1 MPVTVEGI
9 CTIAELKLSV
19 VAGHEGV
26 SRDVRWVHI
35 SEVADPTPWLR
46 GGELLLTT
54 GLQVGADDDFEAYV
68 HRLADAGLAG
78 IGFGVGMGHAEV
90 PAPMIAA
97 ANERGIP
104 VLLVPVDTAYM
115 AISEAVS
122 QLLAADRYDAIGRAF
137 AAQQQLTRAALK
149 SEKELVEEIALQ
161 LGGWVIQ
168 TDAVGEV
175 VQAWPPESLERLPAL
190 LPDLVRAR
198 ESGGKGSASIITPG
212 ASTVI
217 QPMSVDGLPRGFLIA
232 GVDHPIE
239 AFERLVLTASIAL
252 LTLEAERSRAVSAR
266 LHRLRS
272 SILTQALRDHD
283 PSRDAVRQMASWGLD
298 SAAIRVLVVLAPVR
312 DQRDILDGVITVLAD
327 LDIPGAATTH
337 QSRGGAHLVVLLP
350 DDAQAVAS
358 VAGVVEGIDGAF
370 VGVGELS
377 SLEEFQRSY
386 RGALHAASIG
396 RTERHPVT
404 EFEDLAAMQ
413 LLLSTNSPESLEY
426 FVERVL
432 GPLQAEMVKGK
443 DVDLRR
449 TLEAFLASNG
459 HWNEAATSLQVH
471 RHTLRSRMEKVAA
484 LTNRDVD
491 SAYARMELWLAL
503 LIEGSMGQ
511 YRDED

>member
-9 CTIAELKLSV
+9 CAIPELGLDV

-35 SEVADPTPWLR
+35 SEVPDPTPWLR

-54 GLQVGADDDFEAYV
+54 GLQVGSDEEFEAYV

-78 IGFGVGMGHAEV
+78 IGFGVGFEHAEV

-97 ANERGIP
+97 ANKRGIP
-104 VLLVPVDTAYM
+104 VLQVPVDTAYM

-122 QLLAADRYDAIGRAF
+122 QLLAADRYDAISRAF
-137 AAQQQLTRAALK
+137 EAQQALTRAALK
-149 SEKELVEEIALQ
+149 SERALVEEIAHQ

-175 VQAWPPESLERLPAL
+175 VQAFPPESLERLPDL

-217 QPMSVDGLPRGFLIA
+217 QPMSVDGLPRGFLVA

-239 AFERLVLTASIAL
+239 AFERLVLTAALAL

-272 SILTQALRDHD
+272 SILTQALRDHH
-283 PSRDAVRQMASWGLD
+283 PSRDAVRQIASWGLD
-298 SAAIRVLVVLAPVR
+298 SSGIRVMVVLAPSSAL
-312 DQRDILDGVITVLAD
+312 RDILDDVIDVLAD
-327 LDIPGAATTH
+327 HDIPGAATIH
-337 QSRGGAHLVVLLP
+337 QSRGGAQLVVLLP
-350 DDAQAVAS
+350 DDPVAS
-358 VAGVVEGIDGAF
+358 SQVSDAVRVSSSVF
-370 VGVGELS
+370 VGIGEVA
-377 SLEEFQRSY
+377 SLEDFQRSY
-386 RGALHAASIG
+386 RGAGRAASIG
-396 RTERHPVT
+396 RIEGQQVT

-413 LLLSTNSPESLEY
+413 LLLATNSPESLSY

-432 GPLQAEMVKGK
+432 GPLQADAVKGK

-459 HWNEAATSLQVH
+459 HWNDAATALQVH
-471 RHTLRSRMEKVAA
+471 RHTLRSRMDKVAA
-484 LTNRDVD
+484 LTHRDVD

-503 LIEGSMGQ
+503 LIEGSLGH
-511 YRDED
+511 YRESN